1 MTILPS
7 ILLALAAQASP
18 VAATPAPVST
28 GAIDIPEPIPSDMSK
43 SEIRA
48 HNAKLPKDHRYY
60 IRCVKAVD
68 TGSLVARR
76 QTCRTNETWA
86 AFDRAGEAAA
96 RESADDARSRSASAG
111 SN

>member
-1 MTILPS
+1 MAIIPT
-7 ILLALAAQASP
+7 ILLALAAQA
-18 VAATPAPVST
+18 APVT
-28 GAIDIPEPIPSDMSK
+28 AAAIDIPEPNPSQMSK
-43 SEIRA
+43 SEIRE

-76 QTCRTNETWA
+76 PVCRTNQAWA
-86 AFDRAGEAAA
+86 GFDRAGEARA
-96 RESADDARSRSASAG
+96 REMGDESVSRSASAT